1 MIIRSNNT
9 LTKQV
14 SEKKPVEVE
23 EIQAIVK
30 EEVKKQSSKKRIRPA
45 VVIEEVAVVE
55 EEKIEDWEKEK
66 NIIEE

>member
-30 EEVKKQSSKKRIRPA
+30 EEVKKQSSKKRVRPA
-45 VVIEEVAVVE
+45 VVIEEVVAVE
-55 EEKIEDWEKEK
+55 EEKIEDWEKEE